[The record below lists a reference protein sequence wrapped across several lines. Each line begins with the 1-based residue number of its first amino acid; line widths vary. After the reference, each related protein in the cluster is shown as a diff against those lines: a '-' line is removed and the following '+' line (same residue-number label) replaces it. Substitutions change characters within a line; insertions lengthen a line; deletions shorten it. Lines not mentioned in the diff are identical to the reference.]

1 MALSLSLFN
10 KKATKTP
17 ARDHTPGEVRYNPEW
32 RKANQPPARK
42 RHPTTL
48 PKPLT
53 RQLQRQAD
61 RRADKQP
68 LGMSQEKWH
77 KLMGFGKVAPFGSSS
92 RSRRRAA

>member
-1 MALSLSLFN
+1 MALF
-10 KKATKTP
+10 KRKPKP
-17 ARDHTPGEVRYNPEW
+17 VARDHTPGEVRYNPEW

-42 RHPTTL
+42 PHPTLL

-53 RQLQRQAD
+53 RQLKRQAD
-61 RRADKQP
+61 RRANKQP

-77 KLMGFGKVAPFGSSS
+77 RLMGLGKVAPFGSSS